1 MGGGPVRISPEKLA
15 AEADLLLEKGKIDA
29 TILTA
34 DKSLQERIQAQPL
47 LEWKARNVRLYNG
60 LS

>member
-1 MGGGPVRISPEKLA
+1 MPFAITPSLR
-15 AEADLLLEKGKIDA
+15 IDA
-29 TILTA
+29 TILTS

-47 LEWKARNVRLYNG
+47 LEWKARNVRRYKG